1 MVPPRAR
8 LIVVVFAGGVVLAG
22 AGLAQRVISAK
33 SGLVLFV
40 LGRASVEGGPLKAG
54 ESYRQLKAGESLSIE
69 RGRAE
74 VLLNPGII
82 LRLGDMSRLRMDDV
96 QLTDACVSLESGSAV
111 ITVNY
116 ILKTDR
122 IRLLAGGNV
131 IVMKRE
137 GVYRLDIGRL
147 DVDQG
152 RLRVFSGRAE
162 VRRDGSPVM
171 VAVKRGQ
178 SVNFDDGLTIAKFDP
193 KETDALQRWA
203 NARSRTLAPRNLLP
217 RPQPPR
223 VGWQLKDPPPGPGTS
238 TSSNQF

>member
-8 LIVVVFAGGVVLAG
+8 LIVGVLAGVLMLAG

-40 LGRASVEGGPLKAG
+40 LGRVSVEGGRLKVG
-54 ESYRQLKAGESLSIE
+54 ESYRQLKDGESLSIE

-82 LRLGDMSRLRMDDV
+82 LTLGDMSRLRMDDV

-111 ITVNY
+111 VAVNY

-122 IRLLAGGNV
+122 VRLLAGGNV
-131 IVMKRE
+131 ILMRKE
-137 GVYRLDIGRL
+137 GVYRLDVGRT
-147 DVDQG
+147 DIAQG
-152 RLRVFSGRAE
+152 LLRVFSGRAE
-162 VRRDGSPVM
+162 VGRDDSPTM
-171 VAVKRGQ
+171 VVKRGE
-178 SVNFDDGLTIAKFDP
+178 SVNLDDSLTIAKFDP
-193 KETDALQRWA
+193 NETDSLQRWA
-203 NARSRTLAPRNLLP
+203 SARSRTRAPRNLVP

-223 VGWQLKDPPPGPGTS
+223 VGWQLKDPPDPGTS
-238 TSSNQF
+238 TSSSQF